1 MRPVNPVALD
11 TEFYR
16 RLRDRSGKCCRQCV
30 SRHSCRG
37 LSDAAGSALVNVV
50 TNMIVDHRNLP
61 VSCWVIDSVNYHAC
75 DLCQVFP
82 VRVPKLSAHASG
94 RVDGECVVRMP
105 RLPQN
110 SGWLPASDDA
120 ADYEDEFDDPREFG
134 DADKWVVCSRWV
146 SQAISEEDQRTENC
160 EVRQDR
166 SDSPAVSRAY
176 RSHCTR
182 TTPANG

>member
-1 MRPVNPVALD
+1 
-11 TEFYR
+11 
-16 RLRDRSGKCCRQCV
+16 
-30 SRHSCRG
+30 
-37 LSDAAGSALVNVV
+37 
-50 TNMIVDHRNLP
+50 
-61 VSCWVIDSVNYHAC
+61 
-75 DLCQVFP
+75 
-82 VRVPKLSAHASG
+82 KLSAHASG

-146 SQAISEEDQRTENC
+146 SQAISEEDQRTESC

-166 SDSPAVSRAY
+166 SDSPAVSGGISLPLHADDAGQWISRCAPDIK
-176 RSHCTR
+176 HFV
-182 TTPANG
+182 ANSQS